1 MMALRHGGN
10 TVVRR
15 ICPPPPNSLPDE
27 NSLRLLAIT
36 QTLASILNVAVDNS
50 VLVGALYETCSLSG
64 QDSLGTFGR
73 RVNETDDLEPRTEL
87 VFQSERVAAGGIHY
101 YFTSDVGGEIWS
113 TYFHGPSSLP
123 NMMFC
128 WTMLK

>member
-87 VFQSERVAAGGIHY
+87 VFQSERVAAGEFIITLRVMWVVKFGQL
-101 YFTSDVGGEIWS
+101 TSTDPRHFQ
-113 TYFHGPSSLP
+113 T
-123 NMMFC
+123 
-128 WTMLK
+128 